1 MGQDSYH
8 AAMAYAHLFALYVDS
23 AAFDDTTL
31 SLVREGRPVKL
42 MGELA
47 GMGFSITR
55 SEEGIYQLRKAGH
68 PDMQVI
74 VTGELGE
81 RYLWLRALSR
91 RLTPGE
97 FSAVAAEAA
106 REMDPQGRIRIQS
119 ILDLAYLLNKDKEW
133 MKELIGMGAFRDVFK
148 EEFEQR
154 DNTIAEQRHIIE
166 EQERAIAEKDS
177 AIAEK
182 DSAIAD
188 AIAEKDSAIADAI
201 AEKDSAIAEKDNT
214 IAEKDNTIAEK
225 DSAIAEKVGTIE
237 KQEKL
242 INEMDLENSKLR
254 QELDR
259 LRKLMGRPALF

>member
-8 AAMAYAHLFALYVDS
+8 AVMAYAHLFALYVDS

-47 GMGFSITR
+47 GMEFSVTR
-55 SEEGIYQLRKAGH
+55 TEEGIYQLRKAGH

-81 RYLWLRALSR
+81 RYFWLKALSR
-91 RLTPGE
+91 RLTPVQ
-97 FSAVAAEAA
+97 FSAVAASAA

-166 EQERAIAEKDS
+166 EQEQAIAK
-177 AIAEK
+177 
-182 DSAIAD
+182 
-188 AIAEKDSAIADAI
+188 KDSAIADAI
-201 AEKDSAIAEKDNT
+201 AEKDSAIAEKDS
-214 IAEKDNTIAEK
+214 TIAEK
-225 DSAIAEKVGTIE
+225 DSAIAEKDGTIE

-254 QELDR
+254 QELEK
-259 LRKLMGRPALF
+259 LRKLLGRPAVF